1 MIVLAHLQLAFI
13 LLLNL
18 SSYSALTIYQ
28 RLLTIF
34 ARSHSLLAT
43 PEKYL
48 PPSSA
53 SSLVQQILPT
63 YIALLNTL
71 SAQLGALP
79 DNAFDA
85 ELPEMDVF
93 YFDEIESLRQGL
105 VGGVGRDDPDVLAAW
120 EGLRK
125 SAKRWGWAISPL
137 SGKTIASPGHE
148 HEVEEE
154 EESEEEGEYAPQ
166 VVEL

>member
-1 MIVLAHLQLAFI
+1 MAFI

-28 RLLTIF
+28 RLLTLF
-34 ARSHSLLAT
+34 TRSHSLLVT
-43 PEKYL
+43 PEKYI
-48 PPSSA
+48 PSSSA
-53 SSLVQQILPT
+53 EKAIIPT

-71 SAQLGALP
+71 SAQLTALP

-93 YFDEIESLRQGL
+93 YMDEIESLRQGL
-105 VGGVGRDDPDVLAAW
+105 QSAGSKRRDDPGVLAAW

-125 SAKRWGWAISPL
+125 SAKRWGW
-137 SGKTIASPGHE
+137 TIAPLLEGRRDQNKD
-148 HEVEEE
+148 EEME
-154 EESEEEGEYAPQ
+154 SESEEEGEYAPQ